1 MLAYVI
7 WAVVFPRK
15 HLSMKRSFLCLALLA
30 APLCAIPPTTT
41 VTFHN
46 TTLGDVAT
54 IVFDG
59 KIELAEQQGLS
70 PGYHAIDNLANVEF
84 GGTSHIGFTRFRKNV
99 TECDYFFRASTWDSD
114 PFEAGYQA
122 IEVWETV
129 YWAAEVMGEPGTLVD
144 GAQWG
149 SDNYVLMLDENEGKL
164 VAVLQFYF
172 DQNDYTATLIG
183 AAVNLDGLTFMEGVL
198 ALQAIPEPSTYAA
211 IFGAVALGAVVIV
224 RRRQSKQG

>member
-1 MLAYVI
+1 
-7 WAVVFPRK
+7 
-15 HLSMKRSFLCLALLA
+15 MKRTFLCFALLT
-30 APLCAIPPTTT
+30 APLCAIPPSTTT

-46 TTLGDVAT
+46 TTLGDAAT

-59 KIELAEQQGLS
+59 KIELAEKQGLS
-70 PGYHAIDNLANVEF
+70 PGYYAIDNIANLAL
-84 GGTSHIGFTRFRKNV
+84 GGTSDIGFTRFRRND

-129 YWAAEVMGEPGTLVD
+129 YWAAVMDEPGTLVD

-172 DQNDYTATLIG
+172 NQNDYTATLIG

-224 RRRQSKQG
+224 RRRQSKRS